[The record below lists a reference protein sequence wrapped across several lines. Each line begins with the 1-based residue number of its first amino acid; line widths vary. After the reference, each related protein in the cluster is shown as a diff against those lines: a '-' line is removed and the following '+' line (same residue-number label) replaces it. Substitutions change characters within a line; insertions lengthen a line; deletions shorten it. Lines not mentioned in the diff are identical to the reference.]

1 MGGRKRRGGERRFE
15 SGKGR
20 REKRK
25 IWGENR
31 IGKRRNMMEEIM
43 DRIRTKKGDRKR
55 NRQKGEDE
63 EEREK
68 EAY

>member
-1 MGGRKRRGGERRFE
+1 
-15 SGKGR
+15 
-20 REKRK
+20 
-25 IWGENR
+25 
-31 IGKRRNMMEEIM
+31 MEEIM